1 MSGDALAPAGYELT
15 PALAEQLIAAAKS
28 GLFKEACARCVGISE
43 ETLDQWLK
51 MGLSPGA
58 TNPYRDFARVFV
70 AQEEG
75 QALPHINA
83 IKSAAAVDWRA
94 AVTWL
99 QLRHPEVWGPRATRN
114 HSAASLRPSEA
125 DAAAEAEMVRQLVET
140 RPAVLE
146 RILVEAGWTP
156 PPVSLAEP
164 DQPARR

>member
-1 MSGDALAPAGYELT
+1 MSDALAPAGYELT
-15 PALAEQLIAAAKS
+15 PELAERLIAAAQS

-43 ETLDQWLK
+43 ETLDIWLQ

-58 TNPYRDFARVFV
+58 VEPYRHFAHVFV

-75 QALPHINA
+75 QQLPHINA

-99 QLRHPEVWGPRATRN
+99 QLRHPDVWGPKATRN
-114 HSAASLRPSEA
+114 QAAASLRPSVE
-125 DAAAEAEMVRQLVET
+125 DAAAEEAMVRQLVES

-146 RILVEAGWTP
+146 RILVAAGWTP
-156 PPVSLAEP
+156 PVASATTTG
-164 DQPARR
+164 

>member
-1 MSGDALAPAGYELT
+1 VPADALAPAGYELT
-15 PALAEQLIAAAKS
+15 PAIAEQLIAAAKS

-43 ETLDQWLK
+43 DTLDLWLK
-51 MGLSPGA
+51 MGLGPGA

-75 QALPHINA
+75 QQLPHISA

-94 AVTWL
+94 AVAWL
-99 QLRHPEVWGPRATRN
+99 QLRHPDVWGPRATRN
-114 HSAASLRPSEA
+114 HSAASLRPSDS
-125 DAAAEAEMVRQLVET
+125 DAQAEAEMVKQLVAS

-156 PPVSLAEP
+156 PVADATTEE
-164 DQPARR
+164 

>member
-1 MSGDALAPAGYELT
+1 
-15 PALAEQLIAAAKS
+15 
-28 GLFKEACARCVGISE
+28 LFKEACARCVGISE
-43 ETLDQWLK
+43 DTLDLWLK

-75 QALPHINA
+75 QQIPHINA

-99 QLRHPEVWGPRATRN
+99 QLRHPDVWGAKATRN
-114 HSAASLRPSEA
+114 ASAASLRPSDA
-125 DAAAEAEMVRQLVET
+125 DADAEAEMVRQLVET

-146 RILVEAGWTP
+146 RILVAAGWTP
-156 PPVSLAEP
+156 P
-164 DQPARR
+164 QPNLTKPAGA

>member
-1 MSGDALAPAGYELT
+1 MPADLAPAGYELT
-15 PALAEQLIAAAKS
+15 PALAEQLISAAKS

-43 ETLDQWLK
+43 DTLDLWLK

-58 TNPYRDFARVFV
+58 TQPYRDFARVFV

-83 IKSAAAVDWRA
+83 IKAAAAVDWRA

-99 QLRHPEVWGPRATRN
+99 QLRHPDVWGPRATRN
-114 HSAASLRPSEA
+114 HSAASLRPSDA
-125 DAAAEAEMVRQLVET
+125 DAEAEAEMCRQLIES

-146 RILVEAGWTP
+146 RLLVSAGWIP
-156 PPVSLAEP
+156 PSP
-164 DQPARR
+164 QPGQPGRDG

>member
-1 MSGDALAPAGYELT
+1 MATNPSAPADALAPAGYELT

-43 ETLDQWLK
+43 DTLDLWLR

-58 TNPYRDFARVFV
+58 TNPYRDFARIFV

-75 QALPHINA
+75 QQIPHINA
-83 IKSAAAVDWRA
+83 IKAAASVDWRA

-99 QLRHPEVWGPRATRN
+99 QMRHPEAWGPKATRN
-114 HSAASLRPSEA
+114 HSAASLRPSDD
-125 DAAAEAEMVRQLVET
+125 DAAGEEAMVRQLVSS

-156 PPVSLAEP
+156 PALTP
-164 DQPARR
+164 PA